1 MPSLVTLSLPLT
13 ALYSGAV
20 GMLFALLSLRAAFY
34 RGSKGRNYYYGD
46 HNTPK
51 APRLQGIVH
60 SQTNLAEYYAAF
72 FLLFAVLEFNKTV
85 GSTTLHGLGIWFLLA
100 RISHALQLSIPDS
113 CPLIFRAFGFLSTF
127 GAIIVASMLNI
138 VYGIHRI

>member
-34 RGSKGRNYYYGD
+34 RGSKGRKYYYGD

-60 SQTNLAEYYAAF
+60 VSAALPGSSSDLCCKKQT
-72 FLLFAVLEFNKTV
+72 
-85 GSTTLHGLGIWFLLA
+85 
-100 RISHALQLSIPDS
+100 
-113 CPLIFRAFGFLSTF
+113 
-127 GAIIVASMLNI
+127 ASNT
-138 VYGIHRI
+138 